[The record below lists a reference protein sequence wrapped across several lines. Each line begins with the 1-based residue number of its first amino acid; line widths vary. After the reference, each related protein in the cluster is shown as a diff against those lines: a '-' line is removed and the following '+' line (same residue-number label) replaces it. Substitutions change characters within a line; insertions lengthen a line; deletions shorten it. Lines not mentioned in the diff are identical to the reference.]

1 MRLCAVG
8 SNSSRA
14 RLRIPSHLFLLL
26 EKTLQLLLLGGQLA
40 LQVKA
45 AQLQALGILH
55 GQEHGVGGE
64 MWGRVKCEKTRDE

>member
-1 MRLCAVG
+1 MCCRYKLKPCDPE
-8 SNSSRA
+8 NTT
-14 RLRIPSHLFLLL
+14 SHLFLLL
-26 EKTLQLLLLGGQLA
+26 EETLQLLLLGGQLA